1 MHVASAVPALQ
12 FPSLPKMLLALEH
25 GFALGKFAGSPDL
38 QSGLAQTYGNGSR
51 KFEKH
56 RLKSTHATW

>member
-25 GFALGKFAGSPDL
+25 GFTLGKFTGSPDL
-38 QSGLAQTYGNGSR
+38 QSALEQRCGDGV
-51 KFEKH
+51 KEV
-56 RLKSTHATW
+56 